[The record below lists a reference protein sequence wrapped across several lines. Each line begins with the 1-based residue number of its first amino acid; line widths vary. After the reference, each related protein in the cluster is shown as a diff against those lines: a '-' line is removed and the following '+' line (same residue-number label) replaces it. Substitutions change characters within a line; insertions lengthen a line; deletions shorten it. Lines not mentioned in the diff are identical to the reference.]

1 MRPDKGEQ
9 KKQLENTSNL
19 TQRKPFT
26 DCVSLLAQR
35 KCKIYKPTFFT
46 NTYFQSKSN
55 FVTDGGGGAERYFES
70 EWKNTV
76 SIRYVRGTVIVHASR
91 THDQIHFVSCGFDRN
106 RTWQSE
112 FTKTRKYWTLIQLKI
127 TYLQY
132 CMVKEGRCLTF
143 RHSFT
148 ISVSQ
153 FHIHHITQTNETQ
166 RLFFTK
172 FYSYWFFAYRN
183 FQEL

>member
-1 MRPDKGEQ
+1 
-9 KKQLENTSNL
+9 L

-46 NTYFQSKSN
+46 NTYFQRKSS
-55 FVTDGGGGAERYFES
+55 FVTDGGAERHFES

-91 THDQIHFVSCGFDRN
+91 KHDQIQFVSCGVDGN

-127 TYLQY
+127 TYMQY

-143 RHSFT
+143 RHSFSN
-148 ISVSQ
+148 SVSQ
-153 FHIHHITQTNETQ
+153 LHIHHITQTNET
-166 RLFFTK
+166 
-172 FYSYWFFAYRN
+172 
-183 FQEL
+183 